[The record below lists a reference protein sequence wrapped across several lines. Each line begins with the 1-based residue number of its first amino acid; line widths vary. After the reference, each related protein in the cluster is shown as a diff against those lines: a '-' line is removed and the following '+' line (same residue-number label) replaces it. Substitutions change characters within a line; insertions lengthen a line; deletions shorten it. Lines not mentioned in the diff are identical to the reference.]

1 MTLDEANKIVRI
13 WGAYLEYC
21 HGRLQA
27 LFIASIPE
35 SLLPYPPDILEEA
48 LNIIAK
54 HYHDV
59 GDYDKSKLIQ
69 KSFDGL
75 LLYSKDEEAI
85 QSAAKVFNMPD
96 VKETIISNMKQFQKN
111 WIKTQVN
118 S

>member
-1 MTLDEANKIVRI
+1 MTLDEANRIVRI

-21 HGRLQA
+21 HDRLQA
-27 LFIASIPE
+27 LFIANIPE
-35 SLLPYPPDILEEA
+35 SLLPYPPAMLEEA

-54 HYHDV
+54 HYHDI

-69 KSFDGL
+69 KSFDAL
-75 LLYSKDEEAI
+75 LLYDNDEESI
-85 QSAAKVFNMPD
+85 QGAAKIFNMPE
-96 VKETIISNMKQFQKN
+96 VREAIISNMKKVRRN